1 MNLEQHALSAAFPPM
16 PDDEFESLSK
26 SIEQLGLLS
35 PIVLFESKVI
45 DGWHRYSACM
55 DTLTAIKTIEY
66 TGNNPQEF
74 VIAQNKERR
83 HLTKS
88 QIATAAIKVYEWL
101 KDGVKQGSQASSAP
115 SAELKSSKEIAEIAG
130 VSTKTIDEAKK
141 VEKQATPEIKEA
153 IVKGEMSVSAAV
165 KQMAK
170 QKLEPVEAESEYS
183 EIDQLRDE
191 NSELLDVIKDL
202 QHQLSIGNYEGAEPI
217 EEIIKELKMAQ
228 FNLKQV
234 TQSRNGL
241 MNELAGAKLQI
252 IQQRKELDKLK
263 K

>member
-1 MNLEQHALSAAFPPM
+1 
-16 PDDEFESLSK
+16 
-26 SIEQLGLLS
+26 
-35 PIVLFESKVI
+35 
-45 DGWHRYSACM
+45 
-55 DTLTAIKTIEY
+55 
-66 TGNNPQEF
+66 
-74 VIAQNKERR
+74 
-83 HLTKS
+83 
-88 QIATAAIKVYEWL
+88 
-101 KDGVKQGSQASSAP
+101 
-115 SAELKSSKEIAEIAG
+115 
-130 VSTKTIDEAKK
+130 
-141 VEKQATPEIKEA
+141 
-153 IVKGEMSVSAAV
+153 MSVSAAV